1 MKCKSMVPGE
11 AGIIEPDSGRIQ
23 VLNKVG
29 SGLQK
34 LVGSGFQQSRREA
47 AAAYVTYVKK
57 NLHNIKWLS
66 AKSII
71 K

>member
-11 AGIIEPDSGRIQ
+11 AGIYRLEPDLGRIQ

-29 SGLQK
+29 SDFQK

-47 AAAYVTYVKK
+47 AAAYVAYVKK
-57 NLHNIKWLS
+57 TLNHGTYIR
-66 AKSII
+66 
-71 K
+71 